1 MKRTLLMAC
10 VTIALGASAQTEQK
24 AMLESKAYDNWYI
37 GINGGA
43 ATKTTHN
50 KWMDNLNPN
59 GGIRVGRWFTPSF
72 GFAVESNAYFDNN
85 PYTDTG
91 TVVKYLNTDLAATI
105 NISNWWFGYP
115 GKPRVFE
122 LIAVPAIGVGHVFG
136 NREKV
141 AHNLNDMTGKL
152 ALDFAFNLDKKRCL
166 QLYLEPAML
175 YSIYGNRT
183 GAEEFKM
190 DINRSFFQLNLGL
203 IYRFKNTNG
212 THNFKYA
219 EPVVVTDDSEINR
232 LNDRIAQLVA
242 ENEELKNRKPKE
254 IAPRIIEKT
263 RTIIEPAVT
272 FSRSSSIIET
282 LQYANIEKMANYLK
296 DHQNAKLE
304 IVGYASTEGTAE
316 LNQKLSEARA
326 EAVKHAF
333 ISKYGIAADRIS
345 IRGEGATD
353 SQSAERAY
361 NRVAIMSVVE

>member
-1 MKRTLLMAC
+1 MKRILLMAC

-85 PYTDTG
+85 PYAGTG

-115 GKPRVFE
+115 GRPRVFE
-122 LIAVPAIGVGHVFG
+122 VIAVPAIGVGHVFG
-136 NREKV
+136 NKSKT
-141 AHNLNDMTGKL
+141 AQNINDMTGKL
-152 ALDFAFNLDKKRCL
+152 ALDFAFNVDKKRCL
-166 QLYLEPAML
+166 QLYLEPALL
-175 YSIYGNRT
+175 YSIYSNRS
-183 GAEEFKM
+183 GYEDFKLNA
-190 DINRSFFQLNLGL
+190 NRSFFQLNLGL
-203 IYRFKNTNG
+203 IYKFKNTNG

-232 LNDRIAQLVA
+232 LNNRIADLIA

-254 IAPRIIEKT
+254 VAPRIIEKT

-272 FSRSSSIIET
+272 FPISSSVIEK

-296 DHQNAKLE
+296 SNNNAKLE
-304 IVGYASTEGTAE
+304 VIGYASTEGTAE

-326 EAVKHAF
+326 EAVKHAL
-333 ISKYGIAADRIS
+333 ISKYGIDADRIS

-353 SQSAERAY
+353 SQSTERAY
-361 NRVAIMSVVE
+361 NRVAIMRVVE